1 MLGQQNHATGGAN
14 GSIIEEYGGAGSL
27 TYFPNM
33 IRKELTSRKIA
44 DVSEATPKELKE
56 AKRIGRDKFL
66 ATLMLNGANASKYNE
81 PKRSMAENYVTGTN
95 KYPVRPLLEHDVIRS
110 QSLKNLGSAHSSS
123 EQTLNACGLEEH

>member
-1 MLGQQNHATGGAN
+1 MLIVKSLKNLFYFVQKTEQPKSDFREDFMALVEV
-14 GSIIEEYGGAGSL
+14 IEEYGGAGSL

-66 ATLMLNGANASKYNE
+66 ATLMLNGAI
-81 PKRSMAENYVTGTN
+81 
-95 KYPVRPLLEHDVIRS
+95 LLQIKHLLRVGWRNINICE
-110 QSLKNLGSAHSSS
+110 LP
-123 EQTLNACGLEEH
+123 